1 LRGDRDCPSIRS
13 LQRAINLPEG
23 RVPAQAVRGRLS
35 LEEIA
40 MDALQALLTIEEV
53 RAVKARYCR
62 CLDTKDW
69 EGFAALFTDDA
80 VMDVREDT
88 GSPPIT
94 GIAAIV
100 AQVRF
105 AVDDAATSHQVH
117 TPEITLDGPDGAC
130 GVWAMQ
136 DRVVWQAGK
145 SPVPGVASITGY
157 GQYHESYRRED
168 GVWKI
173 AALRLSRFHVDMHPG

>member
-1 LRGDRDCPSIRS
+1 MP
-13 LQRAINLPEG
+13 PEVLCG
-23 RVPAQAVRGRLS
+23 RQVI
-35 LEEIA
+35 EEITV
-40 MDALQALLTIEEV
+40 DALNDLLAIEDI

-62 CLDTKDW
+62 LLDSKDW
-69 EGFAALFTDDA
+69 PGFAALFTEDA

-88 GSPPIT
+88 GNPPIT

-117 TPEITLDGPDGAC
+117 TPEITLAGTDHAH

-145 SPVPGVASITGY
+145 SPIPAVASITGF

-168 GVWKI
+168 GFWKI

>member
-1 LRGDRDCPSIRS
+1 LRGDRGCCHNPSPIPT
-13 LQRAINLPEG
+13 INLPEG
-23 RVPAQAVRGRLS
+23 RVTLYALGVKPRI
-35 LEEIA
+35 EENA
-40 MDALQALLTIEEV
+40 MDALQNLLALENI
-53 RAVKARYCR
+53 RSVKARYCR
-62 CLDTKDW
+62 LLDSKDW
-69 EGFAALFTDDA
+69 PGFAALFTDDA

-88 GSPPIT
+88 GNPPMT

-105 AVDDAATSHQVH
+105 AVDHAATSHQVH
-117 TPEITLDGPDGAC
+117 TPEITLEGPDHAL

-157 GQYHESYRRED
+157 GQYHEIYRRED

-173 AALRLSRFHVDMHPG
+173 AALRLSRFHVDMHSG

>member
-1 LRGDRDCPSIRS
+1 
-13 LQRAINLPEG
+13 
-23 RVPAQAVRGRLS
+23 
-35 LEEIA
+35 
-40 MDALQALLTIEEV
+40 MDALQTLLTIEDI

-69 EGFAALFTDDA
+69 NQFAALFTADA

-88 GSPPIT
+88 GNEPIT

-105 AVDDAATSHQVH
+105 AVDHASTSHQVH
-117 TPEITLDGPDGAC
+117 TPEITLTGPDTAT

-136 DRVVWQAGK
+136 DRVVWHAGK
-145 SPVPGVASITGY
+145 SPVPGVTSITGY
-157 GQYHESYRRED
+157 GQYHESYRCEG

-173 AALRLSRFHVDMHPG
+173 AALRLSRFYVDMHRE

>member
-1 LRGDRDCPSIRS
+1 
-13 LQRAINLPEG
+13 
-23 RVPAQAVRGRLS
+23 
-35 LEEIA
+35 
-40 MDALQALLTIEEV
+40 MDALQTLLTIEAI

-62 CLDTKDW
+62 FLDSKNW

-88 GSPPIT
+88 GNPPIT
-94 GIAAIV
+94 GIADIV

-105 AVDDAATSHQVH
+105 AVDHAASSHHVH
-117 TPEITLDGPDGAC
+117 TPEITLDEPDGAQ

-145 SPVPGVASITGY
+145 SPIPGVGSITGY
-157 GQYHESYRRED
+157 GQYHESYRRE
-168 GVWKI
+168 GGGWKI